1 MFRVGLVGYGY
12 SGRTFHAPLIDSVD
26 GLALAAVVSSNRD
39 KVHNDRPGCPVLS
52 LAELTADPAIEVVVI
67 ATPNET
73 HAPIARALLNAG
85 KHVVVDKPFTT
96 SVGEA
101 DELAAIAAR
110 QGRMLTVFHNRRWDG
125 DFLTIRS
132 LVADRTLGDIVE
144 YESRAERYRPI
155 VRDRWRERPG
165 PGSGIWFD
173 FGAHLVDQALQLFG
187 QPDAIRADLA
197 AQRGHGAI
205 DFFHVV
211 LRYETLR
218 VVLRG
223 SSLAVAGGPRFQIF
237 GTAGSYVKFGWDTQE
252 EALKKGERPGES
264 LPWGQDPQSGM
275 LAQPDGD
282 GIKTIEVPNLPG
294 DYRRFYEQL
303 REALLTGTAPP
314 VTIDET
320 RNVMRLLEAGIA
332 SSASRCDVSLAR

>member
-1 MFRVGLVGYGY
+1 MIRVGLVGYGY

-26 GLALAAVVSSNRD
+26 GLTLAAVVSSNRD
-39 KVHNDRPGCPVLS
+39 KVHDDLPGRPVLS
-52 LAELTADPAIEVVVI
+52 LAECAADPAIDVVVV
-67 ATPNET
+67 ATPNDT

-96 SVGEA
+96 SVSEA
-101 DELAAIAAR
+101 DELADLASR
-110 QGRMLTVFHNRRWDG
+110 QGRLLTVFHNRRWDG

-132 LVADRTLGDIVE
+132 LVADRALGDVVE
-144 YESRAERYRPI
+144 FESRAERYRPV

-173 FGAHLVDQALQLFG
+173 LGAHLVDQALQLFG
-187 QPDAIRADLA
+187 QPEAIVADMA
-197 AQRGHGAI
+197 AQRGHGAV

-237 GTAGSYVKFGWDTQE
+237 GTGGSYVKSGWDTQE
-252 EALKKGERPGES
+252 ESLKKGERPGES
-264 LPWGQDPQSGM
+264 STWGQDPQSGT
-275 LAQPDGD
+275 LARPRGD
-282 GIKTIEVPNLPG
+282 GIDTIEVPNLRG

-303 REALLTGTAPP
+303 RDALLTGSEPP
-314 VTIDET
+314 VTIEEA
-320 RNVMRLLEAGIA
+320 RNVVRLLEA
-332 SSASRCDVSLAR
+332 ASR